1 MSVIRIVTLPR
12 ELQTSEQV
20 GAFVTDVLFLGGT
33 TSVQI
38 VNRSAIVHLVNHYP
52 YSEECFKDGA
62 GVIIPASALPEP
74 IHDDDGET
82 MHYIKIVACDD
93 WNSIYVPVIPAKL
106 SMNESIYND
115 DQSIAALFQDHLQ
128 IGVVSRVDIVK
139 KRLNTLAAYVHFT
152 SWYDTPYVNH
162 VRRAINQDGQFLC
175 RGAFDGPY
183 FSHDKFIYLK
193 PNLRPIPAATADMNI
208 HQLAA
213 RVAYLEDENLKLMR
227 LLNYQVHC

>member
-139 KRLNTLAAYVHFT
+139 KRLNKKDNTRTF
-152 SWYDTPYVNH
+152 
-162 VRRAINQDGQFLC
+162 FC
-175 RGAFDGPY
+175 R
-183 FSHDKFIYLK
+183 K
-193 PNLRPIPAATADMNI
+193 NI
-208 HQLAA
+208 MLI
-213 RVAYLEDENLKLMR
+213 
-227 LLNYQVHC
+227 